1 MSTQRQPSE
10 LTEQEANSELER
22 LAKVLTKADS
32 AYHEEDEPTL
42 SDAEYDALKRRNVAI
57 EALFPLLKRT
67 NSPSERVGAPAS
79 SLSQKCIMRSA
90 CCHLEMHLMSKML
103 PNL

>member
-32 AYHEEDEPTL
+32 AYHEEDAPTL
-42 SDAEYDALKRRNVAI
+42 SDA
-57 EALFPLLKRT
+57 
-67 NSPSERVGAPAS
+67 
-79 SLSQKCIMRSA
+79 
-90 CCHLEMHLMSKML
+90 
-103 PNL
+103 